1 MTTAATII
9 ADARDILLTRGWT
22 QGAAEGPNGAVCLQ
36 QALLVASQRAMGE
49 ANENR
54 LGAPMVFLPYRNTV
68 VPLAFVTATQ
78 IFNELLGTA
87 IPPWN
92 DHPGTTFRDVLDLL
106 ARAEARAKKEAMIR
120 YEPTQPLVPLLPPV
134 VWKMAYVPP
143 PVMPAKHEEEKEE
156 ELALV

>member
-22 QGAAEGPNGAVCLQ
+22 QGVAEGPNGAVCLQ
-36 QALLVASQRAMGE
+36 QALLVACTKAMGE
-49 ANENR
+49 AEVR
-54 LGAPMVFLPYRNTV
+54 ASMVYSPYHGAFIPSALATV
-68 VPLAFVTATQ
+68 TQ
-78 IFNELLGTA
+78 IFNQLIGTA
-87 IPPWN
+87 IPFWN

-106 ARAEARAKKEAMIR
+106 GKAEARAKADRIQ
-120 YEPTQPLVPLLPPV
+120 YLLPPAPV
-134 VWKMAYVPP
+134 PPPAVWKMVYVPP